1 MPTAPAYDTAE
12 VVVVGRGM
20 FGAAAARH
28 LAQGG
33 VDVTAIGPNAYD
45 PDHGPATL
53 NEHDVFSSHN
63 DEARLTRRQ
72 DRDEAW
78 AEITA
83 RALRDYRAL
92 EDASGIDFHHDV
104 GCLIASRPG
113 GDSRNH
119 DPIAQLR
126 EQGISHEYFG
136 PGDRTW
142 AERWPR
148 LDFPA
153 THATA
158 FEPSPAG
165 YIRPKH
171 LIAAQE
177 TLTRRSG
184 GTLLNDIVTGV
195 RPLGAGAGFE
205 IVTATGHRLRSSKV
219 VLAAG
224 AFTNFNHL
232 IETPVNLE
240 LKTEVLVLGEVTP
253 ANADELASYPTVK
266 YLTDSDVLD
275 AIYMTPPVQYP
286 DGRSCIKMGANICLD
301 TNPTDL
307 DTVQRWFRTA
317 TDDSYLEL
325 LQPAL
330 QALWPDI
337 VFTSFRT
344 RPCIVTY
351 TPDRFPLIAEAQ
363 PGLVIATAGNGGG
376 AKGSDAWG
384 AMAAE
389 LILGN

>member
-1 MPTAPAYDTAE
+1 MPPTPARDTAE

-28 LAQGG
+28 LSQSG
-33 VDVTAIGPNAYD
+33 VDLIAIGADAYD
-45 PDHGPATL
+45 PDHSPATVD
-53 NEHDVFSSHN
+53 EHEVFSSHN
-63 DEARLTRRQ
+63 DEARLTRLQ
-72 DRDEAW
+72 DRNEAW
-78 AEITA
+78 GQVTA
-83 RALRDYRAL
+83 RALGDYRAL

-104 GCLIASRPG
+104 GCLIASLPG
-113 GDSRNH
+113 GDGRNP
-119 DPIAQLR
+119 DPVAHLR
-126 EQGISHEYFG
+126 ERGITHEYFD

-142 AERWPR
+142 ADRWPR

-153 THATA
+153 THAIA

-165 YIRPKH
+165 FIRPKH

-184 GTLLNDIVTGV
+184 GTLLADTVTGV
-195 RPLGAGAGFE
+195 RRLGAGAGFE
-205 IVTATGHRLRSSKV
+205 IVTAAGHRIRSSKV

-224 AFTNFNHL
+224 AFTNFNRL
-232 IETPVNLE
+232 IETPVDLE
-240 LKTEVLVLGEVTP
+240 LKTEVVVLGEVIP
-253 ANADELASYPTVK
+253 ADADELAGYPTVK
-266 YLTDSDVLD
+266 YLNDGDELD
-275 AIYMTPPVQYP
+275 AIYMTPPVRYP
-286 DGRSCIKMGANICLD
+286 DGRSYVKMGANTCLD
-301 TNPTDL
+301 TNPADL

-330 QALWPDI
+330 QALWPDV

-351 TPDRFPLIAEAQ
+351 TPNRFPLIAEAQ
-363 PGLVIATAGNGGG
+363 PGLIVATAGNGGG

-384 AMAAE
+384 AMAAD
-389 LILGN
+389 LILHG